1 MQENK
6 SSKCHIGFF
15 LSILCPAI
23 FLCLLAFA
31 VLVPYLE
38 DLLFGYIRIM
48 PVGLVVALVL
58 SIIGVKEAKKYNL
71 EGKGLGIAGII
82 ISLVSLLIFLF
93 LLYLFVHL
101 AEGLANL
108 LNEAF
113 KSTFSSEWVT
123 ALMYSFMC

>member
-6 SSKCHIGFF
+6 SSKCHIGFI

-82 ISLVSLLIFLF
+82 ISLVSLLIFHASTPDQATVTLSNS
-93 LLYLFVHL
+93 
-101 AEGLANL
+101 GLTIL
-108 LNEAF
+108 VLRRMD
-113 KSTFSSEWVT
+113 K
-123 ALMYSFMC
+123 